1 VARPLRVAHIITGLG
16 VGGAELML
24 ARLVERLSSERIE
37 NSVIVLADRGVV
49 GERIV
54 RAGVP
59 VFALGMRPARP
70 SPRSLWRLVRLLRQI
85 RPDVVQTW
93 LYHADG
99 VGLLAATLAGV
110 PHVLWNIRC
119 AELDPRDHPKATLTL
134 LRLLAWCSRAPSSI
148 VSNSVAGRQAH
159 QALGYRPRRWV
170 VIPNGFDPDVFTPQ
184 PGAGAALRRELQLD
198 DDVRIIGM
206 LGRFHVMKD
215 QATFI
220 DAAGEVARAR
230 ERVHFVV
237 AGRGVAES
245 SLLRERAEAAGLGHR
260 VHLLAER
267 GDAPQFLAALDIAVS
282 SSYGEA
288 FPNVIGEAM
297 ACGTPC
303 VVTDAGD
310 SSTLVGETGIVVP
323 ARDAGALAAALIL
336 MLDLAPADFAALQR
350 AARQRIVEHFSL
362 ASVVN
367 QYEALYRELAA
378 PAVAT
383 ATQAD
388 E

>member
-1 VARPLRVAHIITGLG
+1 
-16 VGGAELML
+16 
-24 ARLVERLSSERIE
+24 
-37 NSVIVLADRGVV
+37 
-49 GERIV
+49 
-54 RAGVP
+54 
-59 VFALGMRPARP
+59 
-70 SPRSLWRLVRLLRQI
+70 
-85 RPDVVQTW
+85 
-93 LYHADG
+93 
-99 VGLLAATLAGV
+99 
-110 PHVLWNIRC
+110 
-119 AELDPRDHPKATLTL
+119 
-134 LRLLAWCSRAPSSI
+134 
-148 VSNSVAGRQAH
+148 
-159 QALGYRPRRWV
+159 
-170 VIPNGFDPDVFTPQ
+170 
-184 PGAGAALRRELQLD
+184 
-198 DDVRIIGM
+198 
-206 LGRFHVMKD
+206 
-215 QATFI
+215 
-220 DAAGEVARAR
+220 
-230 ERVHFVV
+230 VHFVV